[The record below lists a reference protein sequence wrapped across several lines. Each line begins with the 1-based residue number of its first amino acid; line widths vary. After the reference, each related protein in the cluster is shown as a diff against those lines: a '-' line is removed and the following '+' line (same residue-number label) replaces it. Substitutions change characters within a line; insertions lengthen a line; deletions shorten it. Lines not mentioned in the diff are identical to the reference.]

1 MTSRVW
7 SRSSS
12 WSSLETSILATQ
24 RKLGRLIIDET
35 PGLRPCTGCWTRQ
48 NTPRP
53 LRGPLQ
59 RTCRPRTARG
69 AALESLAAP
78 LAPKKMCGGARAL
91 RARSAALSKV
101 IVRTEQNNF
110 AGGGAVAG
118 LVLRAPVEQMLWAP
132 KTHHDILYRMLR
144 TRQKAAPRRSPES
157 WGAQNVPRNRAG
169 KCRDAAGARTVCAA
183 AGARWEARR
192 QHSQPAAVSIT
203 LCTALPA
210 CGREHPPVYSTPGV
224 RP

>member
-1 MTSRVW
+1 
-7 SRSSS
+7 
-12 WSSLETSILATQ
+12 
-24 RKLGRLIIDET
+24 
-35 PGLRPCTGCWTRQ
+35 
-48 NTPRP
+48 
-53 LRGPLQ
+53 
-59 RTCRPRTARG
+59 
-69 AALESLAAP
+69 
-78 LAPKKMCGGARAL
+78 MCVGARAL
-91 RARSAALSKV
+91 RARSAALSKA

-183 AGARWEARR
+183 AGARWEDRR
-192 QHSQPAAVSIT
+192 QQ
-203 LCTALPA
+203 LTALPA
-210 CGREHPPVYSTPGV
+210 CGREHHPVYSTPGL
-224 RP
+224 PADYIPLL

>member
-1 MTSRVW
+1 
-7 SRSSS
+7 
-12 WSSLETSILATQ
+12 
-24 RKLGRLIIDET
+24 
-35 PGLRPCTGCWTRQ
+35 
-48 NTPRP
+48 
-53 LRGPLQ
+53 
-59 RTCRPRTARG
+59 
-69 AALESLAAP
+69 
-78 LAPKKMCGGARAL
+78 MCVGARAL

-169 KCRDAAGARTVCAA
+169 KCRNAAGARTVCAA
-183 AGARWEARR
+183 AGARWEDRR
-192 QHSQPAAVSIT
+192 QHSQPAAVSTPCVQHSRRAAVSIT
-203 LCTALPA
+203 RSTALPA
-210 CGREHPPVYSTPGV
+210 CGREHHSIVDSTPGL
-224 RP
+224 P

>member
-1 MTSRVW
+1 MGS
-7 SRSSS
+7 
-12 WSSLETSILATQ
+12 E
-24 RKLGRLIIDET
+24 
-35 PGLRPCTGCWTRQ
+35 
-48 NTPRP
+48 
-53 LRGPLQ
+53 
-59 RTCRPRTARG
+59 
-69 AALESLAAP
+69 
-78 LAPKKMCGGARAL
+78 MCIRD

-101 IVRTEQNNF
+101 SVRTEQNNF

-169 KCRDAAGARTVCAA
+169 KCRNAAGARTVCAA
-183 AGARWEARR
+183 AGARWEDRR

-210 CGREHPPVYSTPGV
+210 CGREHHPVYSTPGV

>member
-1 MTSRVW
+1 
-7 SRSSS
+7 
-12 WSSLETSILATQ
+12 
-24 RKLGRLIIDET
+24 
-35 PGLRPCTGCWTRQ
+35 
-48 NTPRP
+48 
-53 LRGPLQ
+53 
-59 RTCRPRTARG
+59 
-69 AALESLAAP
+69 
-78 LAPKKMCGGARAL
+78 MCVGARAL

-144 TRQKAAPRRSPES
+144 TRQKAAPRHSPES
-157 WGAQNVPRNRAG
+157 WGARNVPRNRAG
-169 KCRDAAGARTVCAA
+169 KCRNAAGGRKVCAA
-183 AGARWEARR
+183 AGARWEDRR

-210 CGREHPPVYSTPGV
+210 CGREHHPVYSIPGL

>member
-1 MTSRVW
+1 MGV
-7 SRSSS
+7 
-12 WSSLETSILATQ
+12 
-24 RKLGRLIIDET
+24 GC
-35 PGLRPCTGCWTRQ
+35 CTRCWTRQ

-59 RTCRPRTARG
+59 RTCGPRTARG

-78 LAPKKMCGGARAL
+78 LAPEKCVSTPKL
-91 RARSAALSKV
+91 RARSAALSKL

-110 AGGGAVAG
+110 AGGGTVAG
-118 LVLRAPVEQMLWAP
+118 LVLWAPVAARRAEVRTSGPNLVPPRSMWNKYFGLRAP
-132 KTHHDILYRMLR
+132 KTHHDIQYRMLG
-144 TRQKAAPRRSPES
+144 TRQNSPRPLR
-157 WGAQNVPRNRAG
+157 GALRRAGGARNVPRNRAG

-183 AGARWEARR
+183 AGARWEDRR

-210 CGREHPPVYSTPGV
+210 CGREHHPVYSTPGV

>member
-1 MTSRVW
+1 MLVWEGDQKHLPPFIIQTSSKRERREEGVRCNRPAGLECCR
-7 SRSSS
+7 RS
-12 WSSLETSILATQ
+12 EAH
-24 RKLGRLIIDET
+24 GR
-35 PGLRPCTGCWTRQ
+35 Q
-48 NTPRP
+48 
-53 LRGPLQ
+53 
-59 RTCRPRTARG
+59 
-69 AALESLAAP
+69 
-78 LAPKKMCGGARAL
+78 
-91 RARSAALSKV
+91 
-101 IVRTEQNNF
+101 
-110 AGGGAVAG
+110 AVAG

-169 KCRDAAGARTVCAA
+169 KCRNAAGARTVCAA
-183 AGARWEARR
+183 AGARWEDRR

-210 CGREHPPVYSTPGV
+210 CGREHHPVDSTPGV

>member
-7 SRSSS
+7 SSS
-12 WSSLETSILATQ
+12 WSSLETSILREKARALDHRRNSRPTAVY
-24 RKLGRLIIDET
+24 RVLDSPKHSAALSRELADLERLAE
-35 PGLRPCTGCWTRQ
+35 PHWR
-48 NTPRP
+48 
-53 LRGPLQ
+53 
-59 RTCRPRTARG
+59 
-69 AALESLAAP
+69 LESLAAP
-78 LAPKKMCGGARAL
+78 LAPKKMCVGARAL

-144 TRQKAAPRRSPES
+144 TRQQAAPRRSPES

-169 KCRDAAGARTVCAA
+169 KCRNAAGGRTMCAA
-183 AGARWEARR
+183 AGAWWEDRRR
-192 QHSQPAAVSIT
+192 Q
-203 LCTALPA
+203 LPV
-210 CGREHPPVYSTPGV
+210 PV
-224 RP
+224 

>member
-1 MTSRVW
+1 MW
-7 SRSSS
+7 SSS

-35 PGLRPCTGCWTRQ
+35 PGLRPCTGCWTHQ

-59 RTCRPRTARG
+59 RTCGPRTARG
-69 AALESLAAP
+69 AALETGESRGAA
-78 LAPKKMCGGARAL
+78 GARKVCVDAEAL

-169 KCRDAAGARTVCAA
+169 KCRNAAGARTVCAA
-183 AGARWEARR
+183 AGARWEDRR

-210 CGREHPPVYSTPGV
+210 CGREHHPVYSTPGV

>member
-1 MTSRVW
+1 
-7 SRSSS
+7 
-12 WSSLETSILATQ
+12 
-24 RKLGRLIIDET
+24 
-35 PGLRPCTGCWTRQ
+35 
-48 NTPRP
+48 
-53 LRGPLQ
+53 
-59 RTCRPRTARG
+59 
-69 AALESLAAP
+69 
-78 LAPKKMCGGARAL
+78 MCVGARAL

-169 KCRDAAGARTVCAA
+169 KCRNAAGARTVCAA
-183 AGARWEARR
+183 AGARWEEERLLQAPSVVESGASEDFATIKVRAGSSR
-192 QHSQPAAVSIT
+192 ENLRFSSWMSDQYLNLYLVS
-203 LCTALPA
+203 
-210 CGREHPPVYSTPGV
+210 STQEGG
-224 RP
+224 

>member
-1 MTSRVW
+1 MCV
-7 SRSSS
+7 
-12 WSSLETSILATQ
+12 
-24 RKLGRLIIDET
+24 
-35 PGLRPCTGCWTRQ
+35 
-48 NTPRP
+48 
-53 LRGPLQ
+53 
-59 RTCRPRTARG
+59 G
-69 AALESLAAP
+69 AE
-78 LAPKKMCGGARAL
+78 AL
-91 RARSAALSKV
+91 RARSAALSKL

-157 WGAQNVPRNRAG
+157 WGAQNVPRTRAG
-169 KCRDAAGARTVCAA
+169 KCRNAAGARTVCAA
-183 AGARWEARR
+183 AGARWEDRR

-210 CGREHPPVYSTPGV
+210 CGREHHSIVDSTTGLPAV
-224 RP
+224 SFRSSTALQACRPITSHSLFSPLSFRTRLNDERWQMFLITLPD

>member
-1 MTSRVW
+1 
-7 SRSSS
+7 
-12 WSSLETSILATQ
+12 
-24 RKLGRLIIDET
+24 
-35 PGLRPCTGCWTRQ
+35 
-48 NTPRP
+48 
-53 LRGPLQ
+53 
-59 RTCRPRTARG
+59 
-69 AALESLAAP
+69 
-78 LAPKKMCGGARAL
+78 MCVGARAL

-118 LVLRAPVEQMLWAP
+118 LVLRAPVEQMLRAP

-157 WGAQNVPRNRAG
+157 WGGQNVPRNRAG
-169 KCRDAAGARTVCAA
+169 KCRNAAGARTVCAA
-183 AGARWEARR
+183 AGARWEDRR

-210 CGREHPPVYSTPGV
+210 CGREHHPVQHFRRAAVSIIRSSTVLPACGREHHPIVDSTPGL
-224 RP
+224 RPITFLSSLLILSFE

>member
-1 MTSRVW
+1 MGV
-7 SRSSS
+7 
-12 WSSLETSILATQ
+12 
-24 RKLGRLIIDET
+24 GC
-35 PGLRPCTGCWTRQ
+35 CTRCWTRQ

-59 RTCRPRTARG
+59 RTCGPRTARG

-78 LAPKKMCGGARAL
+78 LAPEKCVSTPKL

-157 WGAQNVPRNRAG
+157 WGAQNVPRNCAG
-169 KCRDAAGARTVCAA
+169 KCRNAAGGRTVCAA
-183 AGARWEARR
+183 AGARWEDRR
-192 QHSQPAAVSIT
+192 QHSQPAAVSIDRT
-203 LCTALPA
+203 TVFPPPRKQNAPAQTASQVL
-210 CGREHPPVYSTPGV
+210 
-224 RP
+224 

>member
-7 SRSSS
+7 SSS

-35 PGLRPCTGCWTRQ
+35 PGLRPCTGCWTHQ

-59 RTCRPRTARG
+59 RTCGPRTARG
-69 AALESLAAP
+69 AALETRESRGAA
-78 LAPKKMCGGARAL
+78 APKKMCVGARAL

-169 KCRDAAGARTVCAA
+169 KCRNAAGARTVCAA
-183 AGARWEARR
+183 AGARWEDRR

-210 CGREHPPVYSTPGV
+210 CGREHHPVYSTPGV

>member
-7 SRSSS
+7 SSS

-35 PGLRPCTGCWTRQ
+35 PGLRPCTGCWTHQ

-59 RTCRPRTARG
+59 RTCGPRTARG

-78 LAPKKMCGGARAL
+78 LAPKKMCVGAKAL
-91 RARSAALSKV
+91 RARSAALSKL

-110 AGGGAVAG
+110 AGGGTVAG

-169 KCRDAAGARTVCAA
+169 KCRNAAGARTVCAA
-183 AGARWEARR
+183 AGARWEDRR

-210 CGREHPPVYSTPGV
+210 CGREHHPVYSTPGV

>member
-1 MTSRVW
+1 MCV
-7 SRSSS
+7 
-12 WSSLETSILATQ
+12 
-24 RKLGRLIIDET
+24 
-35 PGLRPCTGCWTRQ
+35 
-48 NTPRP
+48 
-53 LRGPLQ
+53 
-59 RTCRPRTARG
+59 G
-69 AALESLAAP
+69 AE
-78 LAPKKMCGGARAL
+78 AL

-169 KCRDAAGARTVCAA
+169 KCRNAAGARTVCAA
-183 AGARWEARR
+183 AGARWEDRR

-210 CGREHPPVYSTPGV
+210 CGGEHHPVYSTPGV

>member
-1 MTSRVW
+1 MCV
-7 SRSSS
+7 
-12 WSSLETSILATQ
+12 
-24 RKLGRLIIDET
+24 
-35 PGLRPCTGCWTRQ
+35 
-48 NTPRP
+48 
-53 LRGPLQ
+53 
-59 RTCRPRTARG
+59 G
-69 AALESLAAP
+69 AE
-78 LAPKKMCGGARAL
+78 AL

-169 KCRDAAGARTVCAA
+169 KCRNAAGARTVCAA
-183 AGARWEARR
+183 AGARWEDERR
-192 QHSQPAAVSIT
+192 LQRPCVVESGTSEDFGTVK
-203 LCTALPA
+203 
-210 CGREHPPVYSTPGV
+210 GV
-224 RP
+224 RAGSSRENLRFFLDE

>member
-1 MTSRVW
+1 
-7 SRSSS
+7 
-12 WSSLETSILATQ
+12 
-24 RKLGRLIIDET
+24 
-35 PGLRPCTGCWTRQ
+35 
-48 NTPRP
+48 
-53 LRGPLQ
+53 
-59 RTCRPRTARG
+59 
-69 AALESLAAP
+69 
-78 LAPKKMCGGARAL
+78 MCVGARAL

-169 KCRDAAGARTVCAA
+169 KCRNAAGVRTVCAA
-183 AGARWEARR
+183 AGARWEDRR

-203 LCTALPA
+203 LCTALSA
-210 CGREHPPVYSTPGV
+210 CGREHHPVYSTPGV

>member
-1 MTSRVW
+1 
-7 SRSSS
+7 
-12 WSSLETSILATQ
+12 
-24 RKLGRLIIDET
+24 
-35 PGLRPCTGCWTRQ
+35 
-48 NTPRP
+48 
-53 LRGPLQ
+53 
-59 RTCRPRTARG
+59 
-69 AALESLAAP
+69 
-78 LAPKKMCGGARAL
+78 MCVGARAL
-91 RARSAALSKV
+91 RARSAALSKA

-157 WGAQNVPRNRAG
+157 WGAQNAPQNRAG
-169 KCRDAAGARTVCAA
+169 KCRNAAGVRTVCAA
-183 AGARWEARR
+183 AGARWEDRR

-210 CGREHPPVYSTPGV
+210 CGREHHPVYSTPGV

>member
-1 MTSRVW
+1 MVESRNFYTRNSEKARALDHRRN
-7 SRSSS
+7 SRPTAVYRVLDSPKHSAALS
-12 WSSLETSILATQ
+12 RELADLERLAEPHW
-24 RKLGRLIIDET
+24 R
-35 PGLRPCTGCWTRQ
+35 
-48 NTPRP
+48 
-53 LRGPLQ
+53 
-59 RTCRPRTARG
+59 
-69 AALESLAAP
+69 LESLAAP
-78 LAPKKMCGGARAL
+78 LAPKKMCVGARAL

-157 WGAQNVPRNRAG
+157 WGGRGTFRG
-169 KCRDAAGARTVCAA
+169 TARGSVAT
-183 AGARWEARR
+183 
-192 QHSQPAAVSIT
+192 
-203 LCTALPA
+203 
-210 CGREHPPVYSTPGV
+210 PPVPAQCVRRPGRGGRIVDSTPSL

>member
-1 MTSRVW
+1 MYRVLDSPKHSAALSRELAD
-7 SRSSS
+7 
-12 WSSLETSILATQ
+12 LERLAEPHW
-24 RKLGRLIIDET
+24 R
-35 PGLRPCTGCWTRQ
+35 
-48 NTPRP
+48 
-53 LRGPLQ
+53 
-59 RTCRPRTARG
+59 
-69 AALESLAAP
+69 LESLAAP
-78 LAPKKMCGGARAL
+78 LAPKKMCVGARAL

-169 KCRDAAGARTVCAA
+169 KCRNAAGGRTVCAA
-183 AGARWEARR
+183 AGARWEEERLLQAPCVVE
-192 QHSQPAAVSIT
+192 SGAS
-203 LCTALPA
+203 
-210 CGREHPPVYSTPGV
+210 EHFVTIKGV
-224 RP
+224 RAGSSRENLRFSSWMSDQYILISFPLLPLSHQSHSSAEELESLQQARTRP

>member
-1 MTSRVW
+1 MALSRELAD
-7 SRSSS
+7 
-12 WSSLETSILATQ
+12 LERLAEPHW
-24 RKLGRLIIDET
+24 R
-35 PGLRPCTGCWTRQ
+35 
-48 NTPRP
+48 
-53 LRGPLQ
+53 
-59 RTCRPRTARG
+59 
-69 AALESLAAP
+69 LESLAAP
-78 LAPKKMCGGARAL
+78 LAPKKMCVGARAL

-157 WGAQNVPRNRAG
+157 WGAQNVPRNCAG
-169 KCRDAAGARTVCAA
+169 KCRNAAGGRTVCAA
-183 AGARWEARR
+183 AGARWEDPR

-210 CGREHPPVYSTPGV
+210 CGRERHPVYSTPGV